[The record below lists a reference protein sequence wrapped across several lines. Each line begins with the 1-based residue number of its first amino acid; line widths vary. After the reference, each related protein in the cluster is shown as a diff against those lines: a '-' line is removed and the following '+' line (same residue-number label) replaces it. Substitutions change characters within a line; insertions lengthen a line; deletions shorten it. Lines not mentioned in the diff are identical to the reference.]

1 MSSNGGFDMPDLH
14 AAKRQLE
21 QQLLL
26 NTTAKALSAEGDTD
40 EAGFKNIQGVGI
52 SYKRV
57 DGKETDE
64 PAVVVYVA
72 EKASMDKISSEAL
85 VPEMVGDV
93 PTDVRAVGEIVALSY
108 KGRYRPAPGGV
119 SVGHYK
125 ITAGTLG
132 CLVSRNRALY
142 ILSNNHVLANS
153 NNANTGDPITQPG
166 PYDGG
171 KVPSDVLAK
180 LAQFVPIKFNG
191 PVNQVDCAI
200 AQTSTRLVSKLNKCI
215 GKIGRQS
222 MPCKLN
228 LLVKKCGRTTQFT
241 KGRII
246 DCNATVRVGYG
257 TSGVALFQD
266 QFIVESLSRSP
277 FSAGGDSGSLI
288 VSDEG
293 NNPVGLLF
301 AGSTEITIANPIDRV
316 LSALKV
322 AIVA

>member
-1 MSSNGGFDMPDLH
+1 MSSKGGLDIPDLL
-14 AAKRQLE
+14 AAKKQLE

-26 NTTAKALSAEGDTD
+26 DPIAQVLSAEGDTD

-52 SYKRV
+52 SYKKV
-57 DGKETDE
+57 YGKETE
-64 PAVVVYVA
+64 ELAVVVYVA
-72 EKASMDKISSEAL
+72 EKVSTDKIASEAL
-85 VPEMVGDV
+85 VPEMVNDV
-93 PTDVRAVGEIVALSY
+93 PTDVRAVGELVALSH
-108 KGRYRPAPGGV
+108 KGRYRPAPSGV

-153 NNANTGDPITQPG
+153 NDANTGDPITQPG

-171 KVPSDVLAK
+171 KVPDDVIAK
-180 LAQFVPIKFNG
+180 LSRFVPIKFNG
-191 PVNQVDCAI
+191 QANQVDCAI

-222 MPCKLN
+222 MPCELD

-266 QFIVESLSRSP
+266 QFIVESLTSSP

-301 AGSTEITIANPIDRV
+301 AGSTAITIANPIDRV
-316 LSALKV
+316 LSALRV
-322 AIVA
+322 TIVA

>member
-1 MSSNGGFDMPDLH
+1 MSDKDGFDMLDLH
-14 AAKRQLE
+14 AAKKQLE

-26 NTTAKALSAEGDTD
+26 NTITQALSAESDTD
-40 EAGFKNIQGVGI
+40 EIGFKNIQGVGI

-72 EKASMDKISSEAL
+72 EKASSDKIATEAL
-85 VPEMVGDV
+85 VPDMINDV

-108 KGRYRPAPGGV
+108 KGRYRPAPSGV

-153 NNANTGDPITQPG
+153 NAANTGDPITQPG

-171 KVPSDVLAK
+171 KVPGDVIAK

-191 PVNQVDCAI
+191 PINQVDCAI

-215 GKIGRQS
+215 GKIGSQPT
-222 MPCKLN
+222 PCKLN

-266 QFIVESLSRSP
+266 QFIVESLTRSP

-288 VSDEG
+288 VSNEG
-293 NNPVGLLF
+293 NYPVGLLF

-316 LSALKV
+316 LSALGV
-322 AIVA
+322 TIVA